1 MKKQSIALGIP
12 LYILYRYQDLDVQ
25 YIHAQNV
32 KDDKLLITVIEE
44 MKEIEKYY
52 PNIRKF
58 ILGG

>member
-32 KDDKLLITVIEE
+32 NDDKLLITVIEE

>member
-32 KDDKLLITVIEE
+32 QDDELLISVVKE
-44 MKEIEKYY
+44 MKEIEKIY

-58 ILGG
+58 IGGE